1 MLSAV
6 GPHATA
12 WQCASE
18 GSEHMLADGKEYY
31 LSDDGGTT
39 LVRDNTSMIVVGTLN
54 RDANTLQEV
63 K

>member
-1 MLSAV
+1 
-6 GPHATA
+6 
-12 WQCASE
+12 
-18 GSEHMLADGKEYY
+18 MLADGKEYY